1 MECEDGGGGSAD
13 REVRAVEPDGESE
26 KRDCKETGEEVRKE
40 RKVQNMKNDGGDVLR
55 AAGAKKRGL
64 GD

>member
-13 REVRAVEPDGESE
+13 REVQAVEPDGESE
-26 KRDCKETGEEVRKE
+26 KRDCKETGSEVCTE
-40 RKVQNMKNDGGDVLR
+40 RKVQSMKHDGGDVLR
-55 AAGAKKRGL
+55 AAEAKKRGL